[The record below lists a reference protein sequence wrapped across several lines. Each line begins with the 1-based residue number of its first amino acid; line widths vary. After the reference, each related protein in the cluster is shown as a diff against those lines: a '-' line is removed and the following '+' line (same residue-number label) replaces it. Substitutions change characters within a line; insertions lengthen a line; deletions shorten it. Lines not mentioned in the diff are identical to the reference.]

1 MSEKE
6 SREKK
11 KEEEEKEWRVKGSVR
26 AKCCRGEDRDP
37 TAPAL
42 SQISAPNHRRR
53 LSYPSLLRLCPLH
66 SALHWRPRCQ
76 WWLTPVDSMLLLLL
90 RWSTPWL
97 LLPSYPLPVKFDS
110 AIPCYDQTTVLC
122 RHMIVRYDSNWPR
135 FDVRIFLSTDICTLR
150 DNIRCLLAIIV
161 IVSAGN
167 WKCRT
172 FEIEAFLVRMDRES
186 KFS

>member
-1 MSEKE
+1 MGDRKE
-6 SREKK
+6 QVGVNGVRERVEREKK
-11 KEEEEKEWRVKGSVR
+11 EEEEEKEWRVKRSVR

-53 LSYPSLLRLCPLH
+53 LSPLRLCPLH
-66 SALHWRPRCQ
+66 FALHWRPRCQ
-76 WWLTPVDSMLLLLL
+76 WWLTPVDSVLLLLL

-110 AIPCYDQTTVLC
+110 AIPCYDRTTVLC

-135 FDVRIFLSTDICTLR
+135 FDGRIFLFTDICTLR
-150 DNIRCLLAIIV
+150 DNIRCLLAIIA
-161 IVSAGN
+161 IVSLEIGN
-167 WKCRT
+167 VGR
-172 FEIEAFLVRMDRES
+172 S
-186 KFS
+186 K

>member
-1 MSEKE
+1 MSEEE
-6 SREKK
+6 STEKK

-53 LSYPSLLRLCPLH
+53 LSPLRLCPLH

-76 WWLTPVDSMLLLLL
+76 WWLTPVDSVLLLLL
-90 RWSTPWL
+90 QWSTPWL

-110 AIPCYDQTTVLC
+110 AIPCYDRTTVLC

-135 FDVRIFLSTDICTLR
+135 FDGRIFLSTAYLHSTWQYPMPSRYYYYSI
-150 DNIRCLLAIIV
+150 
-161 IVSAGN
+161 AGN

-172 FEIEAFLVRMDRES
+172 FEIEAFLVRMDRDS
-186 KFS
+186 RFS

>member
-110 AIPCYDQTTVLC
+110 AIPCYDQTTVLPP
-122 RHMIVRYDSNWPR
+122 YDSPLWLELTEIRRSNIPFHR
-135 FDVRIFLSTDICTLR
+135 YLHSTWQYPMPSRYYCYSIC
-150 DNIRCLLAIIV
+150 
-161 IVSAGN
+161 
-167 WKCRT
+167 WKL
-172 FEIEAFLVRMDRES
+172 EM
-186 KFS
+186 